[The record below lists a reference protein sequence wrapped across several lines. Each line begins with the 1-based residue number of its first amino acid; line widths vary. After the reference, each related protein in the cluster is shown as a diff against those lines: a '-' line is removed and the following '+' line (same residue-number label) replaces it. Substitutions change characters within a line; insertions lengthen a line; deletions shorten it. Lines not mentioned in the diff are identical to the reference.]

1 MTKTKLNIIK
11 VNIVVIILT
20 LICISCAVDKI
31 DPEQKNQNFENKSQD
46 PESLKKKNE
55 KTKASK
61 LETAAKNL
69 ENQKKQEY
77 IKINEIDAQGINFL
91 ATFKADENDNLSQ
104 YEEMQIKRTI
114 YSSLNYEKQKINTL
128 KVILETLYN
137 KLKHRY
143 TSKEFIYQ
151 IAASIQHN
159 IDRALC
165 LIKETIIKDN
175 LHTQNQ
181 KESELLMNLESNL
194 KTRQNFAKKLNETI
208 EDYNQNSK
216 NIQTNVD
223 ALATYMKENYK
234 TLDSFKPID

>member
-31 DPEQKNQNFENKSQD
+31 DPEQKNQNFENAD
-46 PESLKKKNE
+46 PLNKKNQ

-165 LIKETIIKDN
+165 LIKEAIIKDN

-223 ALATYMKENYK
+223 ALETYMKENYK
-234 TLDSFKPID
+234 TLDSFKPTN